1 LTVSLRGS
9 STRLFH
15 HRSFKLTLTLSA
27 SGSQLLPG
35 LPPDPEG
42 LEAAEAAAEALG
54 EEEEAEEGE
63 PRSSEA
69 LVRAR
74 AEKAFAKAKAAAKA
88 KERKQAKGKEPAG
101 SDDTAATAAT
111 AATGGGGGE
120 RKKKKDGTDYA
131 PKRKVLSPDK
141 PAKPAGPRL
150 VKENFL
156 RNAALD
162 PKKYQ
167 IFTRP
172 FKMWWEDDKD
182 WWNAQFMS
190 LSFDPAAEHCAV
202 ILYQDGSEESLN
214 EADLL
219 EIVNKGELGHGDPG
233 QPMLQVIENEGGDE
247 DTTDNNGAPAV
258 TLVPIA
264 APPLPPKVKQKSAAV
279 KEPPAPKSAAAAP
292 IKKLPTIKIKVKPPA
307 DTEATKNKRSLSEML
322 ADPLAPVRIEATTTT
337 ALAAPPQLPAD
348 PNSIVPSSA
357 SAQPDRGRKKPKRL

>member
-1 LTVSLRGS
+1 LTVALRGS
-9 STRLFH
+9 STRLVH
-15 HRSFKLTLTLSA
+15 HRSSKLTLTLSA
-27 SGSQLLPG
+27 SRSQLLPG

-54 EEEEAEEGE
+54 EEEEAEEDE

-74 AEKAFAKAKAAAKA
+74 AGKAFAKAKAAAKA
-88 KERKQAKGKEPAG
+88 KERKSAKGKETIG
-101 SDDTAATAAT
+101 SDGTAAT

-141 PAKPAGPRL
+141 PTKPAGPRL

-190 LSFDPAAEHCAV
+190 LSFDPAAEQCAV
-202 ILYQDGSEESLN
+202 ILYQDGSEESLD

-233 QPMLQVIENEGGDE
+233 QPMLQVIDNEGGDE
-247 DTTDNNGAPAV
+247 DATDNNGAPAV

-264 APPLPPKVKQKSAAV
+264 APALPPKVKQKSAAV
-279 KEPPAPKSAAAAP
+279 KEPPAKEPATAGP
-292 IKKLPTIKIKVKPPA
+292 VKKLPTIKIKVKPVPPPA
-307 DTEATKNKRSLSEML
+307 DTEATKNKRSLSEMQ
-322 ADPLAPVRIEATTTT
+322 ANPLAPVRVQATTTT
-337 ALAAPPQLPAD
+337 TLAAPQQLPAD
-348 PNSIVPSSA
+348 PLSIVPSPA
-357 SAQPDRGRKKPKRL
+357 SAQPDRGRKKPKR